1 MTPRPARANLID
13 LSSFDRRTMNASTDP
28 AIFDLRPGT
37 LPLLISMPH
46 VGTHIPAGILA
57 TMTEVARHVDD
68 CDWHLERLYAFAARR
83 GAALLVPSHAR
94 YVIDLNRSPDNANL
108 YPGQDTTG
116 LVPVDTFD
124 KAPLYHPGGAPTEA
138 EVARRV
144 ARYWQP
150 YHDALARSL
159 AELKAR
165 HGAVLLWE
173 AHSIRSEVPRFFEGR
188 LPDFNF
194 GTAGGASAA
203 AGMAEA
209 LAERVARD
217 GGYTAVANGRFKGGY
232 ITRQYG
238 RPGEGIHA
246 VQLELSQRTYMQE
259 TRPYAYDEAL
269 AARVEALLDT
279 VLDVALAQI

>member
-1 MTPRPARANLID
+1 
-13 LSSFDRRTMNASTDP
+13 MNATLDP
-28 AIFDLRPGT
+28 AVFSVRPGT

-46 VGTHIPAGILA
+46 VGTCVPGDIAA

-68 CDWHLERLYAFAARR
+68 CDWHLERLYECAARR
-83 GAALLVPSHAR
+83 GAWLLVPSYAR
-94 YVIDLNRSPDNANL
+94 YVVDLNRPPDNANL

-116 LVPVDTFD
+116 LLPIDTFD
-124 KAPLYHPGGAPTEA
+124 KTPLYHPGGEPTAA

-144 ARYWQP
+144 VRYWQP
-150 YHDALARSL
+150 YHDALARNL

-173 AHSIRSEVPRFFEGR
+173 AHSIRSQVPRFFEGR

-194 GTAGGASAA
+194 GTANGASAA
-203 AGMAEA
+203 SGLAEA
-209 LAERVARD
+209 LAECVRRH

-232 ITRQYG
+232 ITRHYG
-238 RPGEGIHA
+238 APRDGVHA
-246 VQLELSQRTYMQE
+246 VQLELSQVTYMQE

-269 AARVEALLDT
+269 AARVEPLLD
-279 VLDVALAQI
+279 ALIDEALGRLPRG